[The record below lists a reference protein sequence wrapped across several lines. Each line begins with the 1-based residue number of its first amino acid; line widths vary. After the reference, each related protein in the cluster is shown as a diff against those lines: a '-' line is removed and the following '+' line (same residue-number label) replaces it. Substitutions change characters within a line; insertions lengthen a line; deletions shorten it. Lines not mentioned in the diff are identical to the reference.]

1 MGGKN
6 PVIVL
11 EDADIEK
18 AVDTVAAGA
27 MWSTGQKCT
36 ATSRVFVH
44 RSIEQAFTDLLIEKV
59 KTLKVGDGSK
69 EGTQIG
75 PAVDERQL
83 KSILGY
89 IEIGKN
95 EGAEIAAGGRRLTGG
110 DYDKGYY
117 VEPTVFT
124 DVRSGMRIAQ
134 EEIFGPVVAV
144 MPFETFD
151 EAMDAANDVEYGLSA
166 SIVTGDL
173 QRTFEYIDRIEAGI
187 VHVNAQTAGAEVQV
201 PFGGYKG
208 SSTGTR
214 EQGNAAVEFYTQIK
228 TVYLHFD

>member
-1 MGGKN
+1 MNAK
-6 PVIVL
+6 
-11 EDADIEK
+11 
-18 AVDTVAAGA
+18 
-27 MWSTGQKCT
+27 
-36 ATSRVFVH
+36 
-44 RSIEQAFTDLLIEKV
+44 
-59 KTLKVGDGSK
+59 
-69 EGTQIG
+69 
-75 PAVDERQL
+75 L

-124 DVRSGMRIAQ
+124 GVRSNMRIAQ

-151 EAMDAANDVEYGLSA
+151 EAMDGANDVEYGLSA

-173 QRTFEYIDRIEAGI
+173 QRTFEYIDRIETGL

-214 EQGNAAVEFYTQIK
+214 EQGSAAVEFYTQIK